1 MRDLYLGIAIVILI
15 GCLVYYHHRMI
26 GYNLMALWY
35 YITLKRTNE
44 GFEDTSSEY
53 YTPVTTLYPES
64 NASCGRLSNVYQFVN
79 KHYTESSSLSEK
91 INDSDIH
98 NCLSRAI
105 DHINILKKHM
115 ETISSDEQADSS
127 LTNKEL
133 DDIFNN
139 IQMIRTYIM
148 RNRLTT

>member
-1 MRDLYLGIAIVILI
+1 MG
-15 GCLVYYHHRMI
+15 
-26 GYNLMALWY
+26 LWY
-35 YITLKRTNE
+35 YTLKKTNE

-64 NASCGRLSNVYQFVN
+64 KASCGRLSNVYQFIN
-79 KHYTESSSLSEK
+79 QHYTESSSLSEK

-105 DHINILKKHM
+105 DHVNILKKHM
-115 ETISSDEQADSS
+115 ETISSNQDADSS

-133 DDIFNN
+133 DDMFNN
-139 IQMIRTYIM
+139 IQTIRTYIL
-148 RNRLTT
+148 RNRLNT

>member
-1 MRDLYLGIAIVILI
+1 
-15 GCLVYYHHRMI
+15 
-26 GYNLMALWY
+26 MALWY

-64 NASCGRLSNVYQFVN
+64 NASCGRLSNVYQFIN
-79 KHYTESSSLSEK
+79 KHYTESSKLSEK
-91 INDSDIH
+91 IDDADVH
-98 NCLSRAI
+98 NCLSMAL

-133 DDIFNN
+133 DDMFNN
-139 IQMIRTYIM
+139 IQTIRTYIV
-148 RNRLTT
+148 RSRLTT